1 MALTDYVH
9 TFGQYLL
16 LRNGERIHKFALD
29 EMKLRSLTWRRLM
42 LARVLNG
49 LKARILHG

>member
-29 EMKLRSLTWRRLM
+29 EMKLRTLDWRM
-42 LARVLNG
+42 PMPARVLDG